1 MSPIEIFRIA
11 MALLA
16 FYGPGADM
24 GCNDVMERATACWVR
39 NERTHTIARIA
50 PTGISYER
58 TKPVVPMTPTPAPK
72 GGSK

>member
-24 GCNDVMERATACWVR
+24 GCDAVMERATVCWVR
-39 NERTHTIARIA
+39 SERTHTIAWIT
-50 PTGISYER
+50 PGGISYER
-58 TKPVVPMTPTPAPK
+58 FKPVVRIAPTPAPK
-72 GGSK
+72 GGNK

>member
-16 FYGPGADM
+16 FYGPGANM
-24 GCNDVMERATACWVR
+24 GCNDVRERATACWVR
-39 NERTHTIARIA
+39 NERTHVMAWIT